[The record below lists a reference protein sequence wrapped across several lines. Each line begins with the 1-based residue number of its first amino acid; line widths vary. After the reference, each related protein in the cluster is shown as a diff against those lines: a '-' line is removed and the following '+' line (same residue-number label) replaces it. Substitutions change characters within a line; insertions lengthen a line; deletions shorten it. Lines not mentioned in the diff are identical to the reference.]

1 MTAQFQVRHDLRE
14 VERQQ
19 FLHGLESDN
28 NAVFDEEIDAISR
41 IKRNVPVGYWEPHLM
56 PELQSVRAKLI
67 SQARVVGALEAAGAN
82 CGVNLDCCADDS
94 FSRRVVVHSG
104 YSSASSASSAVESS
118 MTRSRMQAPV

>member
-56 PELQSVRAKLI
+56 TELQSVRAKLI
-67 SQARVVGALEAAGAN
+67 SQARVVGAPEAAGGAN
-82 CGVNLDCCADDS
+82 CGVNLDRCADDS
-94 FSRRVVVHSG
+94 FSRRVVCIQGIPQRPPRPQRWRVL
-104 YSSASSASSAVESS
+104 
-118 MTRSRMQAPV
+118 